1 MKPHNEVTSPKKWT
15 HIVGL
20 IAILTSEFLIR
31 VLILPSPAKG
41 IHIGFALVFE
51 WLIFITLLTYWIP
64 KVEMNNLESI
74 GFRKFRWRYLWV
86 GLVMYIGVLVVSIG
100 SGFALESLGLE
111 PIRSLQPMINQYN
124 PLILVGLFLTGTFVE
139 EVFYR
144 GYLIER
150 IKILTGKTWMAGI
163 LSWLLFTLVHIKFF
177 GLGPTLDVSI
187 LSAALVV
194 VYLKENSIWPCVVLH
209 GINGLFA
216 YLFFPLMAP

>member
-1 MKPHNEVTSPKKWT
+1 MKSHNEVTSPKKWT

-20 IAILTSEFLIR
+20 ITILTSEFLIR
-31 VLILPSPAKG
+31 VLILPSPTKD

-51 WLIFITLLTYWIP
+51 WLIFIILLTYWIP

-74 GFRKFRWRYLWV
+74 GFRKFRLRYLWV
-86 GLVMYIGVLVVSIG
+86 GLVVYIGVLVVSIG

-124 PLILVGLFLTGTFVE
+124 PLILLGLFLTGTFVE

-194 VYLKENSIWPCVVLH
+194 VYMKENSIWPCVVLH